1 MDTNLIDRLE
11 RRVQGCALEISC
23 ECDDIVEAL
32 GKLHQ
37 LPGLPQAARDLVKE
51 IIHATATI
59 DKEVTVMTGTLAW
72 FRDRMAA
79 GGKKNG

>member
-1 MDTNLIDRLE
+1 MDANLIDRLE

-32 GKLHQ
+32 EKLWY
-37 LPGLPQAARDLVKE
+37 LPGLPEAASALVKE
-51 IIHATATI
+51 ILHATTTI
-59 DKEVTVMTGTLAW
+59 DDEVTEMTGTLAW